1 MKDAPVNKENNGN
14 KYRQIR
20 LLGEGSFGKAYLVEC
35 LEDKVNDYFIIICLL
50 ILFDNHVYFVQST
63 AVVKTIYLENMSD
76 DEKKEAY
83 LEAKIL
89 EKLDH
94 PNIIKFREVY
104 VTKKPKLVLHIVMDY
119 ADGIYNKN
127 KQTIKFN
134 TNKFN
139 IIKLIKIYRRRLTI

>member
-1 MKDAPVNKENNGN
+1 
-14 KYRQIR
+14 
-20 LLGEGSFGKAYLVEC
+20 
-35 LEDKVNDYFIIICLL
+35 
-50 ILFDNHVYFVQST
+50 
-63 AVVKTIYLENMSD
+63 MSD